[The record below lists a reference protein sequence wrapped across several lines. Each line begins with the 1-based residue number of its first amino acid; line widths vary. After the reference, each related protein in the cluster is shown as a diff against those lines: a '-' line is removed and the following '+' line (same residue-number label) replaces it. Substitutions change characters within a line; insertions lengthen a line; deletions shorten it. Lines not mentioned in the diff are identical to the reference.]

1 MVKLRGFKVGAD
13 IFPVGGREGGDGGR
27 GGWIS
32 RIRFSASSKMDIN
45 FPHGTQKIEI
55 FCLCFVCRLDY
66 LHHKSNHAKFQL
78 NPLRNG

>member
-1 MVKLRGFKVGAD
+1 MVKFQGFKVGAD
-13 IFPVGGREGGDGGR
+13 TFQVGGREGGDGGR

-55 FCLCFVCRLDY
+55 
-66 LHHKSNHAKFQL
+66 
-78 NPLRNG
+78 

>member
-1 MVKLRGFKVGAD
+1 MVKLQGFKVGAD
-13 IFPVGGREGGDGGR
+13 TFQVGGREGGDGGR

-55 FCLCFVCRLDY
+55 LKKLDP
-66 LHHKSNHAKFQL
+66 LHMKSNQKKFHL
-78 NPLRNG
+78 KRLRNGIVMV

>member
-1 MVKLRGFKVGAD
+1 MVKLQGFKVGAD
-13 IFPVGGREGGDGGR
+13 TFPVGGREGGDGGR

-55 FCLCFVCRLDY
+55 LKKLDP
-66 LHHKSNHAKFQL
+66 LHLENHKKNHLKR
-78 NPLRNG
+78 LRNGKVMA